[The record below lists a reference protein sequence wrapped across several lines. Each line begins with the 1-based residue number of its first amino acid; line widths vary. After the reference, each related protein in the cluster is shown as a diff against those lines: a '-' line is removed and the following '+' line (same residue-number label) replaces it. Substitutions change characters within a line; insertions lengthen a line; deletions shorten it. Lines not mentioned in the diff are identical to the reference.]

1 VKRGAVPADD
11 TGGTA
16 SDWLLERA
24 AAVRLLILDVDGV
37 MTDGRL
43 HYDADGREF
52 KTFNVR
58 DGYGIRRVMDAGIE
72 VAVISGRASRSAAG
86 RMAELGIRHVML
98 GRDDKEA
105 ALSELLALLGVAA
118 EHTAC
123 VGDDAPDLPVMRRVS
138 LPIAVADSHPSIVAA
153 AAWRTTL
160 PGGGGAVREVC
171 DLLLA
176 ARASARHRG

>member
-1 VKRGAVPADD
+1 VKRGDPPAGD
-11 TGGTA
+11 TGGA
-16 SDWLLERA
+16 DSDWLLERA
-24 AAVRLLILDVDGV
+24 AAIRLLILDVDGV

-58 DGYGIRRVMDAGIE
+58 DGYGLRRVMEAGIE
-72 VAVISGRASRSAAG
+72 VAVISGRASQSAAG

-105 ALSELLALLGVAA
+105 AVSELIARLGVAA
-118 EHTAC
+118 EHAAC
-123 VGDDAPDLPVMRRVS
+123 VADDAPDLPVMLRVA
-138 LPIAVADSHPSIVAA
+138 LPIAVADSHASIAAA

-160 PGGGGAVREVC
+160 PGGAGAVREVC

-176 ARASARHRG
+176 ARARARR